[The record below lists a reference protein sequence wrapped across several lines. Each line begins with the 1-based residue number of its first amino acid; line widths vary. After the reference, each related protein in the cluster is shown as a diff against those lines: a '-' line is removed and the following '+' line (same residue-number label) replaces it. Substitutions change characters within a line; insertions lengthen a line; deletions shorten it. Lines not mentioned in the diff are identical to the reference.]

1 LYYSVYNQLMKRLII
16 TTFVAL
22 CFSQTAAAY
31 DVTDN
36 VTCLALNIYHEAR
49 NQPVVGQ
56 VAVGQVTLN
65 RVNDSRFPDNICE
78 VVMQGPHKK
87 SWKDKTKMIPV
98 RNLCQFSWYCDGKSD
113 TIRDIKTYRKIYRL
127 AIILIAEWSIDI
139 TDGATHYHADYVTP
153 EWAKTK
159 TRTAKIE
166 DHIFYRWEK

>member
-1 LYYSVYNQLMKRLII
+1 MKRLII

-127 AIILIAEWSIDI
+127 AIILIAGWSIDI

>member
-1 LYYSVYNQLMKRLII
+1 MKRLIVTI
-16 TTFVAL
+16 FVAL

-31 DVTDN
+31 DDTDN

-65 RVNDSRFPDNICE
+65 RVNDSRFPNNICE

-113 TIRDIKTYRKIYRL
+113 NFPKHDEE
-127 AIILIAEWSIDI
+127 AVMVAHEIADAVI
-139 TDGATHYHADYVTP
+139 TGNYMDYTGGALFYHADYVLP
-153 EWAKTK
+153 AWAEMKEKT
-159 TRTAKIE
+159 IE
-166 DHIFYRWEK
+166 IDDHIFYKWN

>member
-1 LYYSVYNQLMKRLII
+1 MKRLIV

-22 CFSQTAAAY
+22 CFSQTVAAY
-31 DVTDN
+31 DDTDN
-36 VTCLALNIYHEAR
+36 VTCLALN
-49 NQPVVGQ
+49 GQ

-65 RVNDSRFPDNICE
+65 RVNDSRFPNNICE

-113 TIRDIKTYRKIYRL
+113 TIRDIETYREIYRL
-127 AIILIAEWSIDI
+127 AIVLIAEWSIDI
-139 TDGATHYHADYVTP
+139 TNGATHYHAYYVTP
-153 EWAKTK
+153 AWAKTK